1 MQAEGAGT
9 AGTVC
14 TQDPRERLAGR
25 ACYELVVSLVAC
37 FLQESG
43 AHLVMPGYPNSCA
56 IRVTRHQVQDF

>member
-9 AGTVC
+9 AGAVC

-37 FLQESG
+37 F
-43 AHLVMPGYPNSCA
+43 HL
-56 IRVTRHQVQDF
+56 